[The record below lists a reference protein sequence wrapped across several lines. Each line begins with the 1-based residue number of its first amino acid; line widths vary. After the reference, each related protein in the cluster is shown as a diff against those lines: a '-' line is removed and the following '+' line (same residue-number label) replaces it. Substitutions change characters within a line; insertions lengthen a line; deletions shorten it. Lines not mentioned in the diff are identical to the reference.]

1 MLSRRL
7 FLTSLALSALP
18 LPSLAKPQR
27 MRIVVP
33 YPAGGPLDACA
44 RLLAEALKK
53 QRGRVIVENR
63 PGAAGA
69 RAMLEI
75 KNAPADGANLVMGAL
90 ATLVVNP
97 LLSAD
102 LPYSPSDFKAVAMLS
117 DTPNVLV
124 MTPATMKK
132 LKVSNARDLIEF
144 IKANPGKLNCAS
156 GGVGSAGHIINA
168 VLSAQG
174 LHTVHVSY
182 AGAMAAQL
190 SLFSGETD
198 LMFDNFANARAAIAD
213 KRLVALAQTK
223 AAANPKI
230 NAPTLQSL
238 GIDCDISTWFGLMAP
253 KDTAQETCQN
263 LFELIT
269 NVLSNK
275 ELREKFDQLSGGTQ
289 LLAPEAFE
297 QWIESEQVKYRS
309 FIKALKF

>member
-53 QRGRVIVENR
+53 QLGRVIVENR

-69 RAMLEI
+69 RAMLEV
-75 KNAPADGANLVMGAL
+75 KNAPADGLTLVVGAL

-97 LLSAD
+97 LLSTD

-124 MTPATMKK
+124 MTPAAMQK

-144 IKANPGKLNCAS
+144 IKANPDKLNCAS

-168 VLSAQG
+168 ILSAQG
-174 LHTVHVSY
+174 LNTVHVSY
-182 AGAMAAQL
+182 AGAMSAQL
-190 SLFSGETD
+190 SLLSGETD

-213 KRLVALAQTK
+213 KRLVALAQTRSS
-223 AAANPKI
+223 PDVMI
-230 NAPTLQSL
+230 DAPTLQSF
-238 GIDCDISTWFGLMAP
+238 GIDCNISTWFGLMAP
-253 KDTAQETCQN
+253 KDTSPEVCQN
-263 LFELIT
+263 LYELIT
-269 NVLSNK
+269 DTLSDK
-275 ELREKFDQLSGGTQ
+275 ALREKFDQLSGGTR
-289 LLAPEAFE
+289 LLSPEAFE
-297 QWIESEQVKYRS
+297 KWIVNEQVKYRS